1 MEILDS
7 PKSGY
12 QSLEEDAFEKEF
24 QFFLSQEVDG
34 AQYLIIDEEES
45 ATKDRPTVLDPK
57 TQDSSKES
65 VQLGTALNMA
75 FGVLPLRDAKPK
87 HRGIEKKTSVVSPV
101 RSSTISSQTAIG
113 KEFKFLSP
121 NLLESKG
128 LFVNSQVEVAAFIG
142 KMLPSTSN
150 HYNIAPAPAAVN
162 SLANISL
169 QLTPSVFWHQPELN
183 SYRVFFR
190 QKYYL
195 FRFEGNQV
203 TNYLEEDYDGY

>member
-34 AQYLIIDEEES
+34 AQCLIIDEEES

-169 QLTPSVFWHQPELN
+169 QLTPSVFWHQPALN